1 MPLYFVEVWSL
12 LGVKHQTKPEPS
24 SDWAALFPAVILA
37 LSLSYGGT
45 HPQTA
50 PPEEAKHC
58 RRS

>member
-1 MPLYFVEVWSL
+1 MPSYFVEVWSL

-24 SDWAALFPAVILA
+24 SDWAALFPTIILA

-50 PPEEAKHC
+50 PPEEVKHC